1 MGMDGLS
8 FSNTGA
14 IKEQTSA
21 EYTNKVE
28 QSMAMDPTNTAQYV
42 NGLANNQRVKEKEEA
57 EEESGKKKR
66 EGKED
71 NGEESEFQ
79 DGLVETPNEEEA
91 QEFHVEDFENPEKE
105 FYVKLNIKD
114 DIIELYDSS
123 SDRLVETIS
132 GDELS
137 ELVQKLN
144 MASGIFV
151 NKKV

>member
-28 QSMAMDPTNTAQYV
+28 QSMAMDPSNDAQYV
-42 NGLANNQRVKEKEEA
+42 NGLANNQRVKEKEET
-57 EEESGKKKR
+57 EEDSGKKKR
-66 EGKED
+66 EGKKED
-71 NGEESEFQ
+71 EAEFQ
-79 DGLVETPNEEEA
+79 DGLVETPPEEEA

-123 SDRLVETIS
+123 SNRLVETIS
-132 GDELS
+132 GDELG

>member
-8 FSNTGA
+8 IANTGA

-21 EYTNKVE
+21 EYTNRVE
-28 QSMAMDPTNTAQYV
+28 QSVQSDPTNSSQQV
-42 NGLANNQRVKEKEEA
+42 QGLVNNQRVREKEEA
-57 EEESGKKKR
+57 EEENRKR
-66 EGKED
+66 EQNAQHK
-71 NGEESEFQ
+71 EFQ
-79 DGLVETPNEEEA
+79 DGLVEENPEEGN
-91 QEFHVEDFENPEKE
+91 QEFDVEEFENPDKE

-114 DIIELYDSS
+114 DIIELYDSAT
-123 SDRLVETIS
+123 DRLIETIS
-132 GDELS
+132 GSELG

>member
-21 EYTNKVE
+21 EYTNKVD
-28 QSMAMDPTNTAQYV
+28 QSMAMDPTNVSQQV
-42 NGLANNQRVKEKEEA
+42 HGLANNQRVKEKEES
-57 EEESGKKKR
+57 EEQQGKKQGA
-66 EGKED
+66 EQQEQ
-71 NGEESEFQ
+71 EEFQ
-79 DGLVETPNEEEA
+79 DGLVEEKPEEEQ
-91 QEFHVEDFENPEKE
+91 QEFHVEDFENPDKD

-123 SDRLVETIS
+123 SNRLIETIS
-132 GDELS
+132 GNELS
-137 ELVQKLN
+137 ELVQRLN

>member
-8 FSNTGA
+8 IANTGA

-21 EYTNKVE
+21 EYSNKVE
-28 QSMAMDPTNTAQYV
+28 QAIASDPTNSAQQV
-42 NGLANNQRVKEKEEA
+42 QSLSNNKRVKEKEE
-57 EEESGKKKR
+57 
-66 EGKED
+66 
-71 NGEESEFQ
+71 GEQSNRQKGGGANLQQEFQ
-79 DGLVETPNEEEA
+79 DGLVEEKQEEELNNFA
-91 QEFHVEDFENPEKE
+91 IEDFDNIDRE

-123 SDRLVETIS
+123 SDRLIETIS
-132 GDELS
+132 GDELGQ
-137 ELVQKLN
+137 LVQKLN

>member
-8 FSNTGA
+8 FANTGA

-28 QSMAMDPTNTAQYV
+28 QSMAMDPTNAAQQV
-42 NGLANNQRVKEKEEA
+42 QGLTNNKRVKEKEES
-57 EEESGKKKR
+57 EEQQGRKR
-66 EGKED
+66 EAEQQ
-71 NGEESEFQ
+71 EQEEFQ
-79 DGLVETPNEEEA
+79 DGLVEGKQEEEH
-91 QEFHVEDFENPEKE
+91 QEFHVEEFENPDKD

-123 SDRLVETIS
+123 SNRLIETIS
-132 GDELS
+132 GNELG
-137 ELVQKLN
+137 ELVHKLN

>member
-21 EYTNKVE
+21 EYTNKVD
-28 QSMAMDPTNTAQYV
+28 QSMAMDPTNVSQQV
-42 NGLANNQRVKEKEEA
+42 HGLANNQRVKER
-57 EEESGKKKR
+57 EESEEQGKKR
-66 EGKED
+66 EQDQQPQE
-71 NGEESEFQ
+71 EFQ
-79 DGLVETPNEEEA
+79 DGFVEEKPEEEA
-91 QEFHVEDFENPEKE
+91 PEFHVEDFENPDKD

-123 SDRLVETIS
+123 TDRLVETIS
-132 GDELS
+132 GEELS

-144 MASGIFV
+144 MASGIFI

>member
-28 QSMAMDPTNTAQYV
+28 QSMAMDPTNAAQYV
-42 NGLANNQRVKEKEEA
+42 NGLANNQRVKEKEET

-66 EGKED
+66 EGKQ
-71 NGEESEFQ
+71 EESEFE
-79 DGLVETPNEEEA
+79 DGLVETPPEEEV

-132 GDELS
+132 GGELS